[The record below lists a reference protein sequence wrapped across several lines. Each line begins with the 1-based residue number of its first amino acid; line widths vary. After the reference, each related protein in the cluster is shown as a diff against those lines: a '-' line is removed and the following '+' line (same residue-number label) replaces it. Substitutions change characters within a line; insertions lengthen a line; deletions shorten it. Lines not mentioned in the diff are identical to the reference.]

1 MNGAFVMNVTST
13 PGIAAA
19 WSAAKT
25 SPNDQA
31 VRPANS
37 QAQAAEQVS
46 REASEPRKSPP
57 APEGQG
63 TQVDVQA

>member
-1 MNGAFVMNVTST
+1 MNVTPT
-13 PGIAAA
+13 AGIAAA

-31 VRPANS
+31 AQQDTSETKPRRAPEDRP
-37 QAQAAEQVS
+37 
-46 REASEPRKSPP
+46 EPRKSPP

-63 TQVDVQA
+63 TRVDVRV

>member
-1 MNGAFVMNVTST
+1 MNIT
-13 PGIAAA
+13 PTAGIAAA

-31 VRPANS
+31 ARLAASRPAAS
-37 QAQAAEQVS
+37 AQASAEAV
-46 REASEPRKSPP
+46 EPKKGPP

-63 TQVDVQA
+63 TQVDVRV

>member
-1 MNGAFVMNVTST
+1 MNVTPT
-13 PGIAAA
+13 AGIAAA

-31 VRPANS
+31 ARFAS
-37 QAQAAEQVS
+37 SAQSASKQTSPDAAE
-46 REASEPRKSPP
+46 PKKGPP

-63 TQVDVQA
+63 TQVDIRV

>member
-1 MNGAFVMNVTST
+1 MNVAST

-31 VRPANS
+31 VQPAHS
-37 QAQAAEQVS
+37 SKAQAAEQVS
-46 REASEPRKSPP
+46 RDASEPRKSPP

-63 TQVDVQA
+63 TQVDVRV